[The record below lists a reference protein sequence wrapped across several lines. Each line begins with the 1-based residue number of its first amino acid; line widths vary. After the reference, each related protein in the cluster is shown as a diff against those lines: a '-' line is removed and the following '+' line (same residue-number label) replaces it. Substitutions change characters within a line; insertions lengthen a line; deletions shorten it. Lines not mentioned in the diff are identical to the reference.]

1 MRAIGALAVAG
12 TYIGTIIGAGFASGQ
27 EILRFFSLF
36 GAAGAW
42 GILLAALLFGLFGV
56 RILVVG
62 SRVGAS
68 SHWPLLR
75 AVAGDR
81 LGRVLDGLVSFF
93 LFGSLTTMTAA
104 AGAALHETWRLPAPL
119 GSLAMAS
126 ATAGTVLAGLTGV
139 FKAISRVSP
148 LLIAATVALA
158 AATLW
163 RRVPGGAPPAAPDPT
178 VAPVVP
184 WWPLAAI
191 LYVSFN
197 LVGAVAVLAPLG
209 GSGVPRRSL
218 VAGAV
223 LGAAG
228 LGLAA
233 ASIQMA
239 LVTDL
244 GVLQHAEVPMLRVA
258 AGVGPGVADA
268 YSAVLLLEVYTT
280 AVASLFGLAARLRG
294 VFPGGYA
301 PAALAGAGA
310 ALFASRLGFVSLV
323 ATLYPLVGAAGLALL
338 VCLAFPRRGTTA

>member
-1 MRAIGALAVAG
+1 MRGIGALAVAG
-12 TYIGTIIGAGFASGQ
+12 TYIGTVIGAGFASGQ

-36 GAAGAW
+36 GPVGAW
-42 GILLAALLFGLFGV
+42 GILLAVLLFALFGA
-56 RILVVG
+56 RILLLG
-62 SRVGAS
+62 SRVGAA
-68 SHWPLLR
+68 SHWPVLR
-75 AVAGDR
+75 AVAGRR
-81 LGRVLDGLVSFF
+81 LGRILDALVSFF
-93 LFGSLTTMTAA
+93 LFGSLSTMTAA

-119 GSLAMAS
+119 GSLMMAG
-126 ATAGTVLAGLTGV
+126 AAAGTVLAGLTGA

-158 AATLW
+158 AAT
-163 RRVPGGAPPAAPDPT
+163 PGFPSGGAPAPAPEASVP
-178 VAPVVP
+178 PVVP
-184 WWPLAAI
+184 WWPLAAV

-209 GSGVPRRSL
+209 GSGVPRRAL
-218 VAGAV
+218 AAGAV

-233 ASIQMA
+233 ASIHWA
-239 LVTDL
+239 IVADL

-258 AGVGPGVADA
+258 AGASPRVAHA

-301 PAALAGAGA
+301 PAAVAGAAA

-338 VCLAFPRRGTTA
+338 VCLSIPRKGPPA